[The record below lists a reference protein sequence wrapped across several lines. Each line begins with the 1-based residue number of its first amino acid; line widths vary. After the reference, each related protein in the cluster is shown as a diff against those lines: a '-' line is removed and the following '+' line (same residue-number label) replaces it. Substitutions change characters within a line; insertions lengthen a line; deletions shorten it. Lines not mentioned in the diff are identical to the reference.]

1 MKLFIN
7 EQLPSVDNTPRTS
20 PELRYAYRD
29 NNHFN
34 MKIVAE
40 RFGDSLRTSIGPI
53 VDWLGVLTAV
63 LVIMVLCGGGLIPAF
78 DGLRHNIATG
88 GSLGGYILGIA
99 ACAGLILLVLYSLL
113 LNLFGSETVTVSP
126 TDLQVQW
133 LICGFVRSQRD
144 FPNSTIE
151 QLRYERWPGV
161 RGAGMQNGIRFDCV
175 RETVTF
181 AQNLSEQESYDLI
194 VQMRKV
200 YAFPIPDPPEE
211 ESSPAVIH

>member
-63 LVIMVLCGGGLIPAF
+63 LVIMVLCGAGLIPAF

-133 LICGFVRSQRD
+133 
-144 FPNSTIE
+144 P
-151 QLRYERWPGV
+151 Y
-161 RGAGMQNGIRFDCV
+161 A
-175 RETVTF
+175 
-181 AQNLSEQESYDLI
+181 LSESSQIRLSSSFDMS
-194 VQMRKV
+194 VG
-200 YAFPIPDPPEE
+200 PEQGE
-211 ESSPAVIH
+211 QVCRTASVLTASGKLSPSLKISLSRSHTT